1 MAERAWLIA
10 TVQVVE
16 APEQAPLQPVKPEP
30 AAAPAVSVT
39 FVPTV
44 KSAAQAAAQAMPAG
58 LLVTVPLPAPA
69 ELTLSAYTAASSST
83 RLVSSIV

>member
-1 MAERAWLIA
+1 MA
-10 TVQVVE
+10 TVQVVA
-16 APEQAPLQPVKPEP
+16 APVQAPLQPAKAEF
-30 AAAPAVSVT
+30 AAAAAVSVT
-39 FVPTV
+39 LVPTV
-44 KSAAQAAAQAMPAG
+44 KSAAHVAAQAMPAG